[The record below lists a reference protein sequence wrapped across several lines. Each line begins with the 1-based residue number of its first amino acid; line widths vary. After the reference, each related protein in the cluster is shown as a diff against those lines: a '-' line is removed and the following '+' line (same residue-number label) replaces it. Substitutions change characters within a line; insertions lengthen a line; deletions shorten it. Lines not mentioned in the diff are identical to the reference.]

1 MWVGMIPVYVIFGIL
16 AILAVKAFIQRFM
29 SDPSFRA
36 LSLLVLVLIIVT
48 NIIAWSV
55 WSYYGI

>member
-1 MWVGMIPVYVIFGIL
+1 MRIGLIPVYLIFGYL
-16 AILAVKAFIQRFM
+16 VILAVKEFIQRFM

-36 LSLLVLVLIIVT
+36 VSLLVLILIIVT
-48 NIIAWSV
+48 NIICWSV